1 MKQNVP
7 THAGPICAT
16 DNGASIYIE
25 ALRNG
30 EKHKTDS
37 GALMYTDLLHAG
49 NPAGPAG
56 VFDYHASFHHGVMS
70 YSKNRK
76 RPGSSPRRATRRDLR
91 RCGTTTRRGSRTRLM
106 QPFKGLCQE
115 PPLRGTV
122 KR

>member
-1 MKQNVP
+1 MKQNGQ

-25 ALRNG
+25 ALRNR
-30 EKHKTDS
+30 EKRKTDS

-70 YSKNRK
+70 DSKNRK
-76 RPGSSPRRATRRDLR
+76 LTKDFLRCLHAKEQFEAWFVIREGLRAGTCEDVGQPPDVAAGPG
-91 RCGTTTRRGSRTRLM
+91 
-106 QPFKGLCQE
+106 
-115 PPLRGTV
+115 
-122 KR
+122 